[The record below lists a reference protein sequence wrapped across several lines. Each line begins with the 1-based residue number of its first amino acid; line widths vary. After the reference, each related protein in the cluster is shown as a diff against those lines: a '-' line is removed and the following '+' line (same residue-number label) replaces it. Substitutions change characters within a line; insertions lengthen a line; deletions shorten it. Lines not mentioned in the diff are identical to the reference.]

1 MRTSDRL
8 LKQVRRALAAVLVL
22 GGFTSLLSLALP
34 LYVLGILA
42 IAASAGNAE
51 TLGLLTV
58 AVGGA
63 ALTLLCVE
71 AMRGRILLRAGLW
84 LDHTLGQQ
92 MLENGLRLG
101 LPPSTLKQ
109 DADALACVCQALK
122 ERVVLPVLDAPWTPV
137 FLIALTLLHPLM
149 GGIAALCALV
159 LVLVALGQARPV
171 SRLERSCRRAIARVQ
186 EWWPSV
192 TAVSVAMGP
201 AAEMAAQWERLNRAH
216 VASAYALGRRMGI
229 LQGIARSIRWLAQ
242 IGMIA
247 LGGWLVM
254 HQELTVAALL
264 ACLLIQAR
272 VLAPLH
278 RIVASLGVL
287 RGAASA
293 SRHLASLPA
302 DWEEPHRSPAL
313 ARPARSRT
321 SADGQ
326 IPRLDIR
333 GPLAIGYAAVLIFLA
348 ASVSAAI
355 LVPAEHLAQSAGL
368 WRSIAPEV
376 KVMLVQH
383 AKGGI
388 GASVHVTEGAQ
399 VKAGDLLVTL
409 DTAVL
414 DRQIVALQAQAA
426 SVKTQLESLAKE
438 AAMISARPEP
448 TQADRDQVQS
458 LEQRIAA
465 LEKESQD
472 LLTRIAAAELDL
484 ARSEIRAPVSGRVV
498 SLAVRRPGTVIA
510 PGATVAE
517 IASSERNLLD
527 RLAEPIFRHVHR
539 AFRI

>member
-8 LKQVRRALAAVLVL
+8 LKQVRRALAAVFVL
-22 GGFTSLLSLALP
+22 GGFASLLSLALP

-42 IAASAGNAE
+42 IAVPTGDVEA
-51 TLGLLTV
+51 LGLLTV

-63 ALTLLCVE
+63 VLTLLCVE

-84 LDHTLGQQ
+84 LDHTLGQH
-92 MLENGLRLG
+92 MLENGLKLG

-109 DADALACVCQALK
+109 NAAALARLCAALK
-122 ERVVLPVLDAPWTPV
+122 ERAVLPALDAPWTPLL
-137 FLIALTLLHPLM
+137 LIALTLLHPLI
-149 GGIAALCALV
+149 GGIAALCALA
-159 LVLVALGQARPV
+159 LVLIALVQMRPV
-171 SRLERSCRRAIARVQ
+171 SRLEHNGRCAVGRAE
-186 EWWPSV
+186 EWWQSLTP
-192 TAVSVAMGP
+192 VSVAMGP
-201 AAEMAAQWERLNRAH
+201 AVEMAAQWERLNRAH

-229 LQGIARSIRWLAQ
+229 LLGLARSIHSLAQ

-254 HQELTVAALL
+254 HHELTVAALL

-272 VLAPLH
+272 ALMPLH
-278 RIVASLGVL
+278 RIVASLNVL

-293 SRHLASLPA
+293 SRQLASLPA
-302 DWEEPHRSPAL
+302 DWAEPHRSAPFAG
-313 ARPARSRT
+313 SRRRANT
-321 SADGQ
+321 Q
-326 IPRLDIR
+326 VPRLDIR
-333 GPLAIGYAAVLIFLA
+333 GPLAIGLAAVLLFLA
-348 ASVSAAI
+348 AGLSATM
-355 LVPAEHLAQSAGL
+355 LAPTDHMAQLAGL
-368 WRSIAPEV
+368 WRSIVPEV
-376 KVMLVQH
+376 KVTLVQH
-383 AKGGI
+383 PKGGI
-388 GASVHVTEGAQ
+388 GASVHVAEGAD
-399 VKAGDLLVTL
+399 VKTGDLLITL

-426 SVKTQLESLAKE
+426 SVETQLESLAKE

-448 TQADRDQVQS
+448 TQADREQVQS

-472 LLTRIAAAELDL
+472 LLTRIAAAEQDL
-484 ARSEIRAPVSGRVV
+484 ARSEIRAPVSGRLV

-517 IASSERNLLD
+517 IVSSERNLLD
-527 RLAEPIFRHVHR
+527 RLAEPILRQVHR